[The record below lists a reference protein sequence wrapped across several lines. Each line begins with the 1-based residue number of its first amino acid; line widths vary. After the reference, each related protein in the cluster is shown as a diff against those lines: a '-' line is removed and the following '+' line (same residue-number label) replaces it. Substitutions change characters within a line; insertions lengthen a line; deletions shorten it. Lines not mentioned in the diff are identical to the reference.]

1 MKKNS
6 FEQSEL
12 KELNADELSVLAVLQ
27 KDRNILYS
35 KQDEQEISW
44 ETI

>member
-1 MKKNS
+1 MKNRS
-6 FEQSEL
+6 FEKSEL
-12 KELNADELSVLAVLQ
+12 EELSADELSILAVLQ